1 MFPFMEIPPAN
12 WSPYSRADWTALQR
26 RFRPPRDG
34 PAVSILLRDY
44 ASPEEIDVV
53 IAALQLCWRELGAC
67 ARGANRTAT
76 RRMSAA
82 AQDAALAAMWAAA
95 DRRRIGWI
103 LGYLRKCIVHRD
115 YRNYAGLLPEGSASG
130 YSRSSMPSTSSR
142 GRPRSKIYVKR
153 GARLQSMMLLGRV
166 TCDTSFSRELADS
179 SNIEAPIE
187 HTFI

>member
-1 MFPFMEIPPAN
+1 MTADHVIPYRN
-12 WSPYSRADWTALQR
+12 GGRART
-26 RFRPPRDG
+26 G
-34 PAVSILLRDY
+34 NIVT
-44 ASPEEIDVV
+44 
-53 IAALQLCWRELGAC
+53 AC
-67 ARGANRTAT
+67 ASCNSSRDRAPRGGRYTTGNTTPSSPFEVTAR